1 MDYNVDCVGNY
12 KFVLVL
18 LLRLSY
24 SLIEICNIIKYEY
37 ILVIFFR
44 RKKSFSYYLKFNN
57 KII

>member
-24 SLIEICNIIKYEY
+24 NLIEICNIIKYEY
-37 ILVIFFR
+37 ILAIFFR

>member
-24 SLIEICNIIKYEY
+24 NLIEICNIIKYEY